1 MTRGGGRPTKKTNAN
16 TSFWPITIGIF
27 FFNFLKISCLV
38 EKKKEQS
45 TFEIYILVKILK
57 VIEYP
62 KSVLIWL
69 RENVYFYRDSL
80 NSLHANSF

>member
-1 MTRGGGRPTKKTNAN
+1 M
-16 TSFWPITIGIF
+16 
-27 FFNFLKISCLV
+27 
-38 EKKKEQS
+38 
-45 TFEIYILVKILK
+45 VKILK

-80 NSLHANSF
+80 NSLHANSFSMNALIFLL